1 MKKRFLSLVLTGVIA
16 LCLVACTKGEITSTE
31 DIEEV
36 SVVNADPSSG
46 IKCDKAINEVAFNIV
61 NTAYNNAA
69 KMKNGTVEM
78 SWMDETYDISAQAS
92 LMQDQETDNTMFY
105 YTEQSDE
112 MFAGYLYRYNY
123 KGAEVPTTV
132 YVTTKYGWLETESVP
147 PYNVDPLEVF
157 ASEDYTYSKVF
168 EEPVSFLGEAED
180 ADSTKYYTLLSAGVS
195 KSEDMEDIVRYSS
208 VYVEKET
215 MLPIAMVIEYVDI
228 SEDAQYNLDTGETVE
243 HIVRTEVAL
252 FTFNN
257 DDISEEVTMNPEY
270 DNIIDEQTYLAEK
283 AKDDNEI
290 KARTGE
296 VEE

>member
-16 LCLVACTKGEITSTE
+16 LGLVACTKGEITSTE

-69 KMKNGTVEM
+69 KMKSGTVEM
-78 SWMDETYDISAQAS
+78 SWMDEAYDVTAQAS
-92 LMQDQETDNTMFY
+92 IMQDQESNNTMFY

-112 MFAGYLYRYNY
+112 MFKGYLYRYNY
-123 KGAEVPTTV
+123 KGADMPTTV
-132 YVTTKYGWLETESVP
+132 YVTTQFGWLETESVP
-147 PYNVDPLEVF
+147 PYDVDPLEVF

-168 EEPVSFLGEAED
+168 EEPVSFLGESED

-195 KSEDMEDIVRYSS
+195 ESEDMKDIVRYSS
-208 VYVEKET
+208 VYIEKES
-215 MLPIAMVIEYVDI
+215 MLPIASVIEYVDI
-228 SEDAQYNLDTGETVE
+228 SEEAQYNLDTGETIE
-243 HIVRTEVAL
+243 HVVRTEVAL

-257 DDISEEVTMNPEY
+257 EDIYKEVTMDPEY
-270 DNIIDEQTYLAEK
+270 DEIIDEQTYLAEK
-283 AKDDNEI
+283 AKEENEI
-290 KARTGE
+290 RKLAGE